1 MLHNGEILKSG
12 KFIER
17 DGRFYSN
24 LNHLGY
30 MRNVINF

>member
-1 MLHNGEILKSG
+1 MFRFFLFDK
-12 KFIER
+12 R